1 MTVLDKVIIPCDGAT
16 LLVEDVLS
24 GIDVYL
30 QASDG
35 SKQGIVSVRVKD
47 GQVISVEDYSEK
59 ASRAMANI

>member
-30 QASDG
+30 QAPDG

>member
-30 QASDG
+30 QAPDG
-35 SKQGIVSVRVKD
+35 SKQGIVSVRVED
-47 GQVISVEDYSEK
+47 GQVISVEDHSEK
-59 ASRAMANI
+59 ASLAMRNA